1 MDPKS
6 PLSLDQIAWFAS
18 LPADA
23 RAELAAIQQLMTLRA
38 GAILFR
44 EGERGDTLYLLLDGQ
59 VEIIK
64 SLDTPDQRLIRVQ
77 GPGALLGEM
86 ALLDPDGLRTAS
98 VRALTDIRLA
108 TLAQANFDALLV
120 RRPSLALELVR
131 TLALRLRD
139 ADNATIRDLHE
150 KNRQLE
156 EAYRQLQAA
165 HEQIVEK
172 EKLERELQLARE
184 MQENILPREMPLLPG
199 YDFAALM
206 VPARAVGGD
215 FFDFIP
221 LHGGDL
227 GIVVADV
234 SDKGMP
240 AAIFM
245 GLTRSLVRAEASR
258 GVFPAEVLRRVNEH
272 LVDMNA
278 SGSFVTVLYGI
289 LHARTGEFLYA
300 RAGHE
305 LPLLVE
311 AGGQLIP
318 LPHGR
323 GQVLGVLPAPALDEQ
338 TIRIP
343 PGGRLLL
350 YTDGVTDATDLRDQ
364 PFGLELLQAAVNQS
378 QATSAQALVDELW
391 QVVAAHQGAAPQ
403 FDDFTMVVVQ
413 SHR

>member
-1 MDPKS
+1 MNPKS
-6 PLSLDQIAWFAS
+6 SLSLDQIAWFAS

-23 RAELAAIQQLMTLRA
+23 RTELAAIQQLVTLSA
-38 GAILFR
+38 GAVLFR
-44 EGERGDTLYLLLDGQ
+44 EGERGDTICLLLDGQ

-77 GPGALLGEM
+77 ESGTLLGEM

-108 TLAQANFDALLV
+108 TLAQADFDALID
-120 RRPSLALELVR
+120 RRPALALELVR

-150 KNRQLE
+150 KNRQLQ
-156 EAYRQLQAA
+156 EAYRQLQEA

-172 EKLERELQLARE
+172 ERLERELQLARE

-305 LPLLVE
+305 LPLKGLRSL
-311 AGGQLIP
+311 A
-318 LPHGR
+318 R
-323 GQVLGVLPAPALDEQ
+323 APAGFLC
-338 TIRIP
+338 R
-343 PGGRLLL
+343 
-350 YTDGVTDATDLRDQ
+350 
-364 PFGLELLQAAVNQS
+364 
-378 QATSAQALVDELW
+378 
-391 QVVAAHQGAAPQ
+391 
-403 FDDFTMVVVQ
+403 
-413 SHR
+413 

>member
-1 MDPKS
+1 MP
-6 PLSLDQIAWFAS
+6 PLTFGEISLFAD

-23 RAELAAIQQLMTLRA
+23 RDELTAILRLATLPA

-44 EGERGDTLYLLLDGQ
+44 EGDRGDTVCLVLDGQ

-64 SLDTPDQRLIRVQ
+64 AIDTGEERLIRLQ

-86 ALLDPDGLRTAS
+86 ALLDPDGLRTAT
-98 VRALTDIRLA
+98 VRALTDLRLA
-108 TLAQANFDALLV
+108 VMAQADFDTLMA
-120 RRPSLALELVR
+120 RRPSLALDLVR

-139 ADNATIRDLHE
+139 ADNATIRDLRE

-156 EAYRQLQAA
+156 EAYLELEEA

-172 EKLERELQLARE
+172 EKLELELQLARE
-184 MQENILPREMPLLPG
+184 MQENILPREMPRLHG

-206 VPARAVGGD
+206 APARAVGGD

-221 LHGGDL
+221 LDGGNL

-258 GVFPAEVLRRVNEH
+258 GVFPSQVLRRVNQH

-305 LPLLVE
+305 LPLLFD

-318 LPHGR
+318 LPHGP

-338 TIRIP
+338 TIKIP

-350 YTDGVTDATDLRDQ
+350 YTDGVTDATDVDDQ
-364 PFGLELLQAAVNQS
+364 PFGLVQLQATVSQS
-378 QATSAQALVDELW
+378 ETANARALCDELW
-391 QVVAAHQGAAPQ
+391 QVVAVHQGAAPQ
-403 FDDFTMVVVQ
+403 FDDFTLVVVE
-413 SHR
+413 SSAS

>member
-6 PLSLDQIAWFAS
+6 PLSLDKIAWFAS
-18 LPADA
+18 LPAHA
-23 RAELAAIQQLMTLRA
+23 RTELAAIQQLVTLSA
-38 GAILFR
+38 GAVLFR
-44 EGERGDTLYLLLDGQ
+44 EGERGDTICLLLDGQ

-64 SLDTPDQRLIRVQ
+64 SLDPPDQRLIRVQ

-108 TLAQANFDALLV
+108 TLAQADFDALID
-120 RRPSLALELVR
+120 RRPALALELVR

-156 EAYRQLQAA
+156 EAYRQLQEA

-245 GLTRSLVRAEASR
+245 G
-258 GVFPAEVLRRVNEH
+258 H
-272 LVDMNA
+272 
-278 SGSFVTVLYGI
+278 
-289 LHARTGEFLYA
+289 
-300 RAGHE
+300 
-305 LPLLVE
+305 PLF
-311 AGGQLIP
+311 
-318 LPHGR
+318 R
-323 GQVLGVLPAPALDEQ
+323 
-338 TIRIP
+338 
-343 PGGRLLL
+343 
-350 YTDGVTDATDLRDQ
+350 
-364 PFGLELLQAAVNQS
+364 
-378 QATSAQALVDELW
+378 
-391 QVVAAHQGAAPQ
+391 
-403 FDDFTMVVVQ
+403 
-413 SHR
+413 